1 MESVDPS
8 EELRYLILAAQ
19 REGDRALS
27 AALRPYGLT
36 TAQAEAVD
44 VLRKA
49 KRPLTVKEIGERLI
63 CEHGSPSRLMQT
75 LVRKGLVER
84 LAAKDDGRLTLL
96 RLSAKGRTAAR
107 RMTEAKRGIDRAIA
121 PILERHDL
129 DGTLVLL
136 RSMLGD
142 LPAGRALARRIADEQ
157 NP

>member
-1 MESVDPS
+1 
-8 EELRYLILAAQ
+8 
-19 REGDRALS
+19 
-27 AALRPYGLT
+27 
-36 TAQAEAVD
+36 
-44 VLRKA
+44 
-49 KRPLTVKEIGERLI
+49 
-63 CEHGSPSRLMQT
+63 MQT